1 MRVDDYGAFGSDQPP
16 ILPVIAKKFGERLAE
31 KRKILQSKRKRNRDQ
46 FS

>member
-31 KRKILQSKRKRNRDQ
+31 KKEDFAEQKKKK
-46 FS
+46 